1 MLIPIQEA
9 RMRFTNS
16 FLGSWKETF
25 PVTNFFRSFF
35 EDKVSPT
42 KYVSIEVSRGTKLV
56 ASDVTRGDQANR
68 NKFGLSTMKTFEPPY
83 YFEGF
88 DNTELALYDQLF
100 GGFSEVTDSSLLVAA
115 VQEITT
121 KNLELKN
128 KIERAYEIQ
137 AGQVLQTGKVT
148 TKNLDIIDFKAKS
161 SHIRIL
167 DTKWDDATPNIF
179 AGLQIVFDQ
188 LRTDGAAAVEFDMIM
203 GSLAAQSFLTSVE
216 YLKYFRTYPQV
227 PSAYILPQYKA
238 TTGATFHNRISVGP
252 YLVNLWSYN
261 ASYTNDSGIDT
272 PFMDPKKVVIKADSF
287 KGYTSFA
294 AVPRVLTA
302 PNTAVAPQYSQV
314 IDAGKFIL
322 NNYVD
327 QRTAT
332 HYFDMKSAGLAIP
345 MTVDHFACLT
355 VLG

>member
-16 FLGSWKETF
+16 FLGSWIETF
-25 PVTNFFRSFF
+25 PTTNFFRSFF

-42 KYVSIEVSRGTKLV
+42 KFVSIEVSRGTKLV

-68 NKFGLSTMKTFEPPY
+68 NKFGLSTMKTFQPPY

-100 GGFSEVTDSSLLVAA
+100 ADFNTVVPSEILLAA
-115 VQEITT
+115 VQEITD
-121 KNLELKN
+121 KNLALKN

-137 AGQVLQTGKVT
+137 AGQVLQTGQVT
-148 TKNLDIIDFKAKS
+148 TKNLDIIDFKPKG
-161 SHIRIL
+161 SHIFTL
-167 DTKWDDATPNIF
+167 STKWDATTPAIF
-179 AGLQIVFDQ
+179 AGLQSLFDT
-188 LRTDGAAAVEFDMIM
+188 LRADGASAVEFNMIM
-203 GSLAAQSFLTSVE
+203 GELAAQKFLTSTE
-216 YLKYFRTYPQV
+216 YLTYFRTYPQV
-227 PSAYILPQYKA
+227 PSAYILPKYTS
-238 TTGATFHNRISVGP
+238 TTGATFHNKIAIGP

-261 ASYTNDSGIDT
+261 ASYTNDSDVDT
-272 PFMDPKKVVIKADSF
+272 PFLDPKKVIVMADSF
-287 KGYTSFA
+287 KGFMSFA
-294 AVPRVLTA
+294 AVPRVITA
-302 PNTAVAPQYSQV
+302 PNTAIAPQYAQA
-314 IDAGKFIL
+314 IDQGKYIL

-345 MTVDHFACLT
+345 MTVDHSSCIT
-355 VLG
+355 VLA